1 MVQEI
6 AEHEAS
12 GLVMHTGEALEANVV
27 VIATVFLQFF
37 LGIRL
42 FNIVVISIF
51 LVRDG
56 ILSGLLV

>member
-1 MVQEI
+1 
-6 AEHEAS
+6 
-12 GLVMHTGEALEANVV
+12 MHTGEALEANVV

-51 LVRDG
+51 LVRYG